1 MLNFEGKSIIVRGK
15 LNSEKKYDVKIVK
28 QFNNNTDVSLSHN
41 GCSYKS
47 TSSWPSLF
55 VLPQGLMLC
64 STPYPLCLD
73 EAFGRICGKW
83 EGCIKPHWRPAELW
97 KDHKTFIFLSHC
109 AWLQEFRGHGN
120 CWPVRLT
127 RLLGALLKSALH

>member
-47 TSSWPSLF
+47 TSS
-55 VLPQGLMLC
+55 
-64 STPYPLCLD
+64 
-73 EAFGRICGKW
+73 
-83 EGCIKPHWRPAELW
+83 
-97 KDHKTFIFLSHC
+97 
-109 AWLQEFRGHGN
+109 
-120 CWPVRLT
+120 
-127 RLLGALLKSALH
+127 